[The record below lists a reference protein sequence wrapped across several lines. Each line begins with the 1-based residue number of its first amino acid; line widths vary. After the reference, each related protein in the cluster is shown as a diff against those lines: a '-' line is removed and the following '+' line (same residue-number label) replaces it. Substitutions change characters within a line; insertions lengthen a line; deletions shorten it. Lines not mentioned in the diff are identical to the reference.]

1 MEVLGSV
8 DRGSPNPRRNTS
20 NETFE
25 LSGSGNKAA
34 TCCRFVA
41 ALLPLSVAAISQE
54 ATKQQQ
60 GCASK
65 ASISNQEAGCDEETG
80 EVCHAVSGERHGAPV
95 IQAVLSKEASTTS
108 GTSIRTNQ
116 SFGYK

>member
-8 DRGSPNPRRNTS
+8 EHGSSEPRRNTS
-20 NETFE
+20 KRLFE
-25 LSGSGNKAA
+25 SAQSGNKAA

-41 ALLPLSVAAISQE
+41 TLLPLSVAAINPE

-60 GCASK
+60 GCTSI
-65 ASISNQEAGCDEETG
+65 ASISNEEAGCDEETG
-80 EVCHAVSGERHGAPV
+80 EVGHAVSGERDGALV

-108 GTSIRTNQ
+108 GTSMRTNQ